1 MEEEKQQRSWMKLHI
16 CVFEEHNSLYFFR
29 NIDRVGRMLIFWLG
43 LVFIEKDQSVWRQKE
58 IINWYFEWEQV
69 GSSFFDEAIL

>member
-1 MEEEKQQRSWMKLHI
+1 MKLHI

-43 LVFIEKDQSVWRQKE
+43 LVFIEKDQSV
-58 IINWYFEWEQV
+58 
-69 GSSFFDEAIL
+69 